1 MLIYPTIKE
10 APIAGLSGFGGVA
23 SSLVTSGGGLTAV
36 LGNAGKSDSNYFFQP
51 AETGSDISDE
61 KGNFP
66 DFHVINPGN
75 TTAMV
80 ATENMPPGMTA
91 ARQNTSAS
99 SMLQTSAGE
108 SFAFANNKGVGG
120 FVMPTSSTSMRM
132 LYFQAKTSSQAY
144 SLFVTDSYSN
154 NARYDWPSN
163 SNYEARGSEN
173 VSWGNGIPNELLQDS
188 WNHFRFGRDNNSNVR
203 LVIHTWDGS
212 SWTERCDLTH
222 SGGNTVGANGTN
234 SYSTFFGQPGESRG
248 IIGYW
253 GNVYQ
258 QDFSSSDWD
267 ATPPSD

>member
-10 APIAGLSGFGGVA
+10 APIAGLSGFGGGA

-120 FVMPTSSTSMRM
+120 FVMPTSATSMRM
-132 LYFQAKTSSQAY
+132 LYFQAKTASQAY

-163 SNYEARGSEN
+163 SNY
-173 VSWGNGIPNELLQDS
+173 
-188 WNHFRFGRDNNSNVR
+188 
-203 LVIHTWDGS
+203 
-212 SWTERCDLTH
+212 
-222 SGGNTVGANGTN
+222 
-234 SYSTFFGQPGESRG
+234 
-248 IIGYW
+248 
-253 GNVYQ
+253 
-258 QDFSSSDWD
+258 
-267 ATPPSD
+267 